1 MHTNVRDVRDVMS
14 GMYGQWCV
22 VLNISTFGG
31 QLIKFISFKNLC
43 SILKDY
49 KKKCFSIFTSLRS
62 ISDLEMSGMFGM

>member
-1 MHTNVRDVRDVMS
+1 MS

-49 KKKCFSIFTSLRS
+49 LKMFFNFYLFEVNFGPRNVR
-62 ISDLEMSGMFGM
+62 DDRDVMSGMYR